1 MRDTMEEEKQVKV
14 LTQDGERLLTEA
26 ETKRYYNLVN
36 KTKEL
41 IEKGYTRRD
50 CLLSVKTANI
60 TGNLVMLVPIAIL
73 CVIYVIVNGFNFM
86 PKAAIAQYGGL
97 APLYGLLA
105 FLVSIAGLVV
115 HELIHGI
122 FWAMGARRGWK
133 DVQFGFIKKNL
144 TPYCTCLS
152 PIKKPIYIIGA
163 LMPMMILGIGVSIV
177 AILMGNP
184 FIMLFGIVH
193 VFGGAGDILIIAMVL
208 KKVEGRD
215 VLIFDHPYDCGFI
228 LFEKK

>member
-1 MRDTMEEEKQVKV
+1 MEEEKQVKV
-14 LTQDGERLLTEA
+14 LTQDGERMLTEA

-41 IEKGYTRRD
+41 NEKGYTRRD

-60 TGNLVMLVPIAIL
+60 TGNLVMLVPVAIL
-73 CVIYVIVNGFNFM
+73 CVIYVIANGFNFM

-208 KKVEGRD
+208 KEKVEGRD